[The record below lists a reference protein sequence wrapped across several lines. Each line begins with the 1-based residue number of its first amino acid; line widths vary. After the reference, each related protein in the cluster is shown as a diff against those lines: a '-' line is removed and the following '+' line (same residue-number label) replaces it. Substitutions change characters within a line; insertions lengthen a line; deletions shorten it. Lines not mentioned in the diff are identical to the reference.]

1 MRMWLA
7 VAAIALCAGAFIV
20 GRASVG
26 ERQSSVGGTYNSG
39 YLAGR
44 EAAFAGYDGGWA
56 YGAPYIVSLEHG
68 GPGFTYRIAR
78 RLPLLPGVG
87 YRLCGRQV
95 CSTSSH

>member
-1 MRMWLA
+1 MRVWLA
-7 VAAIALCAGAFIV
+7 AVAIALCVGAFFA

-26 ERQSSVGGTYNSG
+26 ERQSSAGGSYNSG

-56 YGAPYIVSLEHG
+56 YGVPYIISLERG
-68 GPGFTYRIAR
+68 VPGFTYRIAR

-95 CSTSSH
+95 CSTSLP